1 MASAD
6 RRCFFYGHEI
16 QKVAEAKTE
25 AEKKSELDNV
35 KINEQAKELV
45 KERLGEIG
53 MRSGCSVR

>member
-1 MASAD
+1 MASGD

-25 AEKKSELDNV
+25 AEKKTELDAI

-45 KERLGEIG
+45 KERLGEVG
-53 MRSGCSVR
+53 M